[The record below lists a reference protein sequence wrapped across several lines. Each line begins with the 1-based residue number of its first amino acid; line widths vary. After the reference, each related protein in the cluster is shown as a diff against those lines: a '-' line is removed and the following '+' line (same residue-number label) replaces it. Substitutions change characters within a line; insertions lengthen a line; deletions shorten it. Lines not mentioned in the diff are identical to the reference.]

1 MLGCACKAQL
11 HSCFL
16 PVSLYSGLLSTR
28 QLASSVSSGFSASS
42 PARNGCTNPFSFPFR
57 PPIPNTWKTIE
68 ETPPFFKRRASTCQ
82 SSVASPLS
90 SHPYFLTLLSRNGH
104 PISPIL
110 NQSRA
115 SKWQR
120 LTIVRLSSDGCS
132 LWLFDRLLQEVSR
145 KDRPHEPE
153 RLQRSLP

>member
-16 PVSLYSGLLSTR
+16 PVSLYAGLLSTR

-42 PARNGCTNPFSFPFR
+42 PLKCGCINPFSFPFR
-57 PPIPNTWKTIE
+57 PPIPNAWKTIE
-68 ETPPFFKRRASTCQ
+68 ESSPFFKRRASP
-82 SSVASPLS
+82 VASPLS
-90 SHPYFLTLLSRNGH
+90 SHPYFLTGLSPRGH

-115 SKWQR
+115 SKRQS

-132 LWLFDRLLQEVSR
+132 LWLFDSLLQ
-145 KDRPHEPE
+145 
-153 RLQRSLP
+153 LQFFYQSSPVVL

>member
-16 PVSLYSGLLSTR
+16 PVSLYSGRERTR

-42 PARNGCTNPFSFPFR
+42 PLKCGCVNPFSFPFR
-57 PPIPNTWKTIE
+57 PPIPNVWKTIE

-82 SSVASPLS
+82 SPVASPLS
-90 SHPYFLTLLSRNGH
+90 THPYFLTGLSPRGH
-104 PISPIL
+104 SISPIL

-115 SKWQR
+115 SKRQS

-132 LWLFDRLLQEVSR
+132 LWLFDSWLQFSFF
-145 KDRPHEPE
+145 P
-153 RLQRSLP
+153 